1 MTTLQDL
8 IPEADFREHH
18 RRLIPAPADD
28 VWAALIGLD
37 AGQLRITRALMTI
50 RHPRSRDWSRT
61 RNLFSDGPIRILE
74 TAEPRYAVGAA
85 IMAPWRPRRP
95 RPVIDSLAEFA
106 EFDVHGWTKVL
117 TDFRLREVDGGTELT
132 TETRGCSTD
141 AGSRWRFAAYWAV
154 IRWGSGLIRRDMLA
168 TVSRIAQGLQ
178 S

>member
-18 RRLIPAPADD
+18 RRWIPAPADD
-28 VWAALIGLD
+28 VWAALIALD
-37 AGQLRITRALMTI
+37 AGQLRITRVLMAI
-50 RHPRSRDWSRT
+50 RHPRSRERTKT

-74 TAEPRYAVGAA
+74 TDQPWYAVGAA
-85 IMAPWRPRRP
+85 IMAPWRPRTP

-106 EFDVHGWTKVL
+106 SFDTHGWTKVL
-117 TDFRLREVDGGTELT
+117 TDFRLREVDGGTELS

-168 TVSRIAQGLQ
+168 TVSRIALEQQ